1 MPGILTADLWPEVPP
16 WPTKNY
22 AELALE
28 RPEFQALDDYT
39 LQIDGVTGKKR
50 KFREFLDRVAD
61 AATALGAGGLG
72 LTADHGFVGL
82 MSENCMVCTF
92 PLMQSYTRLKL
103 VLGLSGHCLRPVQDR
118 SSLQPHSIPGHAG
131 RIQYTVETIGCTHAL
146 CQPTSTACCSGGSQ
160 GNRSTRKQ
168 DFHSGRTCCWADK
181 FF

>member
-1 MPGILTADLWPEVPP
+1 MPGILTADLWPEVPS

-72 LTADHGFVGL
+72 LTAEQGFVGL
-82 MSENCMVCTF
+82 MSENCLVCSF
-92 PLMQSYTRLKL
+92 VPM
-103 VLGLSGHCLRPVQDR
+103 PN
-118 SSLQPHSIPGHAG
+118 
-131 RIQYTVETIGCTHAL
+131 RIAFK
-146 CQPTSTACCSGGSQ
+146 P
-160 GNRSTRKQ
+160 N
-168 DFHSGRTCCWADK
+168 
-181 FF
+181 